1 MGPGPTN
8 LSPEVIETFSRPLL
22 GHLDPLFL
30 EILDDTCEKLR
41 EIMKTESPLTLP
53 ISATGSG
60 AMEALITNLVNENDV
75 VAVGINGAFGERA
88 SEMFKRRGAKVFEYR
103 VAWGEPLDMEELA
116 AIARDQSAKII
127 WAVHGETS
135 TGVKNDIET
144 LGRMKNESLLI
155 ADCVTSLGGV
165 KVEMDQW
172 GIDALLS
179 GSQKCLSTPPG
190 LSLVSI
196 NARCMEH
203 LVERPASWYFDLNLV
218 ADYVLKGGPRRYHH
232 TAPTSMIV
240 ALNEGLRLILAEG
253 LEQVIQRHLRASLL
267 LARELQSRDISLFVD
282 ERFRLEPLTTVYIPQ
297 KFIENEAQIRK
308 VLLEEFRIE
317 IGGGLGP
324 LQGKVWRIGLMGYNA
339 GEESVGRLMEAL
351 DKVLV

>member
-1 MGPGPTN
+1 
-8 LSPEVIETFSRPLL
+8 
-22 GHLDPLFL
+22 
-30 EILDDTCEKLR
+30 
-41 EIMKTESPLTLP
+41 ESPLTLP

-60 AMEALITNLVNENDV
+60 GMEALISNLVDTNDKV
-75 VAVGINGAFGERA
+75 VVGINGAFGERA
-88 SEMFKRRGAKVFEYR
+88 SEMFKRRGAKVFEYH
-103 VAWGEPLDMEELA
+103 VAWGKPLDMEELA
-116 AIARDQSAKII
+116 ALSKDQFAKII

-135 TGVKNDIET
+135 TGVKNDIEA
-144 LGRMKNESLLI
+144 LGQMKHESLLI

-165 KVEMDQW
+165 EVDMEGW

-190 LSLVSI
+190 LSPVSVST
-196 NARCMEH
+196 RCMEH
-203 LVERPASWYFDLNLV
+203 LVEKPTSWYFDLNLV

-240 ALNEGLRLILAEG
+240 ALNESLRLILVEG
-253 LEQVIQRHLRASLL
+253 LEQVIERHRRASLL
-267 LARELQSRDISLFVD
+267 LAYELGSRDISLLVD
-282 ERFRLEPLTTVYIPQ
+282 EKYRLEPLTTVQIPP
-297 KFIENEAQIRK
+297 KFIDNEAQIRR
-308 VLLEEFRIE
+308 VLLEEFKIE

-339 GEESVGRLMEAL
+339 NEESVARLMEAL